1 EARPHAELIEM
12 MVAIWRAR
20 AVYAAAKL
28 NLADLIAGGRQTAG
42 ELADATETHAGS
54 MRRLLRALGACG
66 ILTEVTTGC
75 FALTPLG
82 AVLRSGAPGAA
93 RATVL
98 TLGGDWQWRSWDKF
112 LYSLRTG
119 QPALKAAFGMGLFE
133 YLVAHPEDGARFNE
147 AMIGIHGQDGPA
159 VIAAY
164 DFSSFKSVVDIGG
177 GTGMLLTTILQSHE
191 SSRGTLFELPQVL
204 PQARRWIEASGLSHR
219 CDVIAGDFF
228 KEVPHGHDAYIL
240 AHVLHDWTDEQALP
254 ILQHC
259 HRAIPDDGRLLSLE
273 SVLPPGDTPHQ
284 GKLMDLLMLTVTGGL
299 ERTAG
304 EFATLLAAAEFKL
317 IQAIPTS
324 THQAILE
331 AVPVKR
337 GT

>member
-1 EARPHAELIEM
+1 M

-20 AVYAAAKL
+20 AVYAAAEL

-42 ELADATETHAGS
+42 ELADVTETHAGS
-54 MRRLLRALGACG
+54 IHRLLRALAACG
-66 ILTEVTTGC
+66 VLTEVTTGC

-82 AVLRSGAPGAA
+82 AALRSDAPGTA

-98 TLGGDWQWRSWDKF
+98 TLGGDWQWKAWDKF

-119 QPALKAAFGMGLFE
+119 QPALRAAFGTSLFE
-133 YLVAHPEDGARFNE
+133 YLVAHPEDGTRFNE
-147 AMIGIHGQDGPA
+147 AMIGIHGLDGPA

-164 DFSSFKSVVDIGG
+164 DFSSFKSVVDVGG
-177 GTGMLLTTILQSHE
+177 GTGMLLTTILHSHE
-191 SSRGTLFELPQVL
+191 SLRGTLFELPQTA
-204 PQARRWIEASGLSHR
+204 PEARRLVEARGLSHR

-228 KEVPHGHDAYIL
+228 EELPHGHDAYIL

-254 ILQHC
+254 ILRHC
-259 HRAIPDDGRLLSLE
+259 RRAIADDGRLLILE

-299 ERTAG
+299 ERAAE

-317 IQAIPTS
+317 TQAIPTS
-324 THQAILE
+324 THQTILE
-331 AVPVKR
+331 AVPMKR
-337 GT
+337 STIVHGL